1 MQGPQG
7 SDGVVGRR
15 RPTGR
20 RGRVVATAVIAA
32 LSLGA
37 AACGSSGTT
46 AASTTTAVTF
56 NPATESTDIGAAYNT
71 LFNLANPDVA
81 GKVAVIQNG
90 AQVQSALQDALSSS
104 LASSSAGSKI
114 DSVKVLT
121 ATTCRQASL
130 PSPCAKVVYDILG
143 TTGTAIL
150 PNSQGYAVFVDGHW
164 LVAKATI
171 CGLLGLFY
179 QAAGKTGSPTGC

>member
-1 MQGPQG
+1 MMHGRQGNEVDEGHRRPKRRG
-7 SDGVVGRR
+7 ARVVGS
-15 RPTGR
+15 
-20 RGRVVATAVIAA
+20 AVLAA

-37 AACGSSGTT
+37 AACSSSNT

-71 LFNLANPDVA
+71 LFNLANPNVPS
-81 GKVAVIQNG
+81 KIAVIQNG
-90 AQVQSALQDALSSS
+90 SQLQSALTEALSSS
-104 LASSSAGSKI
+104 LASSSAGTKI
-114 DSVKVLT
+114 DSVKVLD
-121 ATTCRQASL
+121 ATTCKSASL

-150 PNSQGYAVFVDGHW
+150 PNSQGYAVFIGGHW

-179 QAAGKTGSPTGC
+179 QAAGKTGSPPNC

>member
-1 MQGPQG
+1 MMQGRHG
-7 SDGVVGRR
+7 SEVGEGRR
-15 RPTGR
+15 SRHGT
-20 RGRVVATAVIAA
+20 RVVATALVAA

-37 AACGSSGTT
+37 AACSSSPNS
-46 AASTTTAVTF
+46 ASTTTQVTF
-56 NPATESTDIGAAYNT
+56 NPATESTDIGTAYNT
-71 LFNLANPDVA
+71 LFNLANPNVPS
-81 GKVAVIQNG
+81 KIAVIQDG
-90 AQVQSALQDALSSS
+90 TQVKPALTEALASS

-114 DSVKVLT
+114 DSVSALSAT
-121 ATTCRQASL
+121 ACKAVPL

-150 PNSQGYAVFVDGHW
+150 PNSQGYAVFVGGHW

-179 QAAGKTGSPTGC
+179 QAAGKTGTPPGC